1 MKQFIV
7 PSYVCVWKI
16 YQWIQFFFLLLA
28 AACHVGGS
36 DTQLDY
42 VGGQE

>member
-1 MKQFIV
+1 MYVFGKFINGFN
-7 PSYVCVWKI
+7 
-16 YQWIQFFFLLLA
+16 FFFLLLA